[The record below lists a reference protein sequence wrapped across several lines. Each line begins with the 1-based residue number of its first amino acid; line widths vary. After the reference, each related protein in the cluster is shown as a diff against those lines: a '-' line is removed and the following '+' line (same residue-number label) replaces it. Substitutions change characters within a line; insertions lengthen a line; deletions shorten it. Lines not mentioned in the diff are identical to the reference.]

1 VRTPG
6 ARLVRL
12 SGPCIL
18 LHVLSDLKAE
28 FRPMLALAWPV
39 VVAELGWMLMGI
51 VDIIMVGR
59 ISPEAIGAVGVG
71 SALFVAVAVFGMG
84 LLLGLDTFVSQA
96 YGAGSLLE
104 CHRWLLHGTYL
115 ALILTGPV
123 MLAAIGLVE
132 TMPWWGLHGEVE
144 ALTAPYLRTVAWSTL
159 PLLLYAA
166 FRRYLQ
172 AMNVVRPIM
181 LVLLT
186 ANLVNVGVNWLL
198 IFGHLG
204 FPALGTTGAAWA
216 TVLSRVYMAGALAVI
231 IGWHERR
238 ARTGLFATP
247 LRIEAPRL
255 RRLIA
260 LGLPAATHLTAEV
273 GVFAA
278 ATALAGRLDPI
289 ALASHQI
296 ALNVAGVTYMVPLG
310 VASAGAVRVGHAMGR
325 RDPRGVRRAGWTA
338 LAIGLG
344 FMACAA
350 LAFLAVPRQIIALF
364 TAEGAVIA
372 TGASLLLIAAVFQ
385 LFDGLQGVATGVLR
399 GLGDTRTAMVSN
411 LAAHW
416 LLGLPLGYVLCF
428 TLGWGVQGLWIGLC
442 ISLIVVGV
450 ALVLVWMQRI
460 GQVHRTFV
468 EGRSDLPFVS
478 RPGTADARVVGS
490 EP

>member
-1 VRTPG
+1 
-6 ARLVRL
+6 
-12 SGPCIL
+12 
-18 LHVLSDLKAE
+18 LHVCSDLKAE

-59 ISPEAIGAVGVG
+59 LSPEAIGAVGVG

-96 YGAGSLLE
+96 FGAGSLVE
-104 CHRWLLHGTYL
+104 CHRWLLHGVYL

-123 MLAAIGLVE
+123 MLATLGLVE
-132 TMPWWGLHGEVE
+132 TLSWWGLHADVE
-144 ALTAPYLRTVAWSTL
+144 ALTTPYLSTVAWSTL

-181 LVLLT
+181 AVLLT
-186 ANLVNVGVNWLL
+186 ANIVNVAVNWVL
-198 IFGHLG
+198 IFGNLG
-204 FPALGTTGAAWA
+204 FPALGVTGAAWA
-216 TVLSRVYMAGALAVI
+216 TVLSRVYMAAALVAI
-231 IGWHERR
+231 IVWHERR
-238 ARTGLFATP
+238 SRTGLFATP
-247 LRIEAPRL
+247 LRIEGPRL
-255 RRLIA
+255 WRLIT

-296 ALNVAGVTYMVPLG
+296 AINVAGVTYMVPLG
-310 VASAGAVRVGHAMGR
+310 VASAGAVRVGQAMGR
-325 RDPRGVRRAGWTA
+325 RDPRGVRRSGWTA
-338 LAIGLG
+338 ITIGLG

-350 LAFLAVPRQIIALF
+350 IAFLIVPRPIMALF
-364 TAEGAVIA
+364 TSETSVIA

-416 LLGLPLGYVLCF
+416 LLGLPLGYALCF
-428 TLGWGVQGLWIGLC
+428 PAGWGVQGLWVGLC
-442 ISLIVVGV
+442 IGLIVVGL
-450 ALVLVWMQRI
+450 ALVGVWMRRV
-460 GQVHRTFV
+460 GQVHRAMT
-468 EGRSDLPFVS
+468 EGRDRLPFAE
-478 RPGTADARVVGS
+478 RPDRADPRVVGS